1 MASASHLFPFSY
13 CEILMVTMVV
23 IVLLYGCCIV
33 LTPESFLNLCKGI
46 NKEWWTVGFNFWW
59 LFPIILFIILYIASK
74 PTIANFWW
82 KRLLYFGVSLWCEQ
96 CSESTCRIIFSRWLA
111 MPLVTSYQCCTVR
124 NQRATVFHLLTELVF
139 VSCDECRSG
148 FHISYV

>member
-1 MASASHLFPFSY
+1 MLKKFHSCFFRDIFKINLVSKKTKLKWKLFILWMASASHLFPFSY
-13 CEILMVTMVV
+13 CEMLMVTMVV

-74 PTIANFWW
+74 PTHCQFLMKAA
-82 KRLLYFGVSLWCEQ
+82 VVLWCK
-96 CSESTCRIIFSRWLA
+96 
-111 MPLVTSYQCCTVR
+111 LVVR
-124 NQRATVFHLLTELVF
+124 AVQWEHM
-139 VSCDECRSG
+139 
-148 FHISYV
+148 